1 MDENIYNKMKFD
13 RLVIDIILILDSYM
27 LQLRLIF

>member
-1 MDENIYNKMKFD
+1 MDENINNKMKFD
-13 RLVIDIILILDSYM
+13 WLVIDIILILDSYM